1 MYVWPLLHATVVKLI
16 FPDLFLIDSP
26 PVLPQNQRAK
36 DSPRRSPHGRNRISL
51 RLKYSTLL
59 AGVML
64 PPLFYQQ
71 HPTYDL
77 FGLLKDSMNYEWL
90 RDCLFVDTKTT
101 NGHRL
106 QAVRPHPLVY
116 VLIDAAWTRNLRH
129 LTNEVK
135 DISFANVEKPHRDA
149 LMAMHE
155 LREDL
160 DYSKG
165 ELAKAVRYAPPTLA
179 DYFERSA
186 SSEWYQRDG
195 LPLVFLKEM
204 ENDAAALD
212 EFLTNSL
219 NLLLASIALRDSR
232 RGDMLTW
239 LAAVYVPLSFV
250 TGIFGMNLRELNDSV
265 LPVWICLEVL
275 GVVLLVTAALVIAYK
290 LWENYNGVF
299 SKISKRGL
307 ESGLY

>member
-1 MYVWPLLHATVVKLI
+1 MLPLY
-16 FPDLFLIDSP
+16 
-26 PVLPQNQRAK
+26 QRAK
-36 DSPRRSPHGRNRISL
+36 DSSRRSPHGRNRISL

-59 AGVML
+59 GGVLL
-64 PPLFYQQ
+64 PPPFYQK

-77 FGLLKDSMNYEWL
+77 FGLLKDSMDYGWL
-90 RDCLFVDTKTT
+90 RDCLLVDIKTT
-101 NGHRL
+101 DGYRL
-106 QAVRPHPLVY
+106 RAVRPHPLVY
-116 VLIDAAWTRNLRH
+116 VLIDAAWTRNMRH

-160 DYSKG
+160 DYAKG

-219 NLLLASIALRDSR
+219 NLLLASIALRDSQR
-232 RGDMLTW
+232 ADMLTW

-250 TGIFGMNLRELNDSV
+250 TGIFGMNLRELNDSA

-290 LWENYNGVF
+290 LWENYSGVL
-299 SKISKRGL
+299 SKTSKRGS